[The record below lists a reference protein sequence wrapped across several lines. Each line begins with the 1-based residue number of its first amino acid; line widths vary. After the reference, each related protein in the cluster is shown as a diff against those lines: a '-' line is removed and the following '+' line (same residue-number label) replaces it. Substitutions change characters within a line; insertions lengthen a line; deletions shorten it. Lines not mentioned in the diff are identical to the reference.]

1 MTVLRPPAP
10 SPKAAVCALVPMAH
24 VVDVE
29 ASVRFYEMLG
39 FTATERFT
47 HAGVTN
53 WASLSSGAAM
63 LMLARASG
71 PVVPE
76 DQAVLFY
83 LYCDDLQ
90 GLRSHLLSL
99 GVVNAGAF
107 TGCPNEETPNR
118 GRSVLFEITHPHYMP
133 AGELRVADPDG
144 YCLLVGQLK

>member
-1 MTVLRPPAP
+1 
-10 SPKAAVCALVPMAH
+10 MAH

-29 ASVRFYEMLG
+29 MSVRFYEKLG
-39 FTATERFT
+39 FTANERFT

-53 WASLSSGAAM
+53 WASLSSGGAM

-76 DQAVLFY
+76 DQAILFY

-90 GLRSHLLSL
+90 GLRTHLLSL
-99 GVVNAGAF
+99 GVINAGAF
-107 TGCPNEETPNR
+107 TGCANEVTANK
-118 GRSVLFEITHPHYMP
+118 GRSVLYDITRPHYMP
-133 AGELRVADPDG
+133 AGEMRVADPDG